1 MLSEGESIVEG
12 PAELITQPGKQNLV
26 PVGRTWPVER
36 VMGEITVRTLATVF
50 GIR

>member
-1 MLSEGESIVEG
+1 MASEREEGTEG

-36 VMGEITVRTLATVF
+36 LRGEVTTRTLAAASNLQ
-50 GIR
+50 